1 MNYNQHGK
9 REKTMKS
16 RQHHQENF
24 TLIEL
29 LIVIAI
35 IAILAGMLLPA
46 LNKAKRQA
54 QAVSCA
60 SNLKHLGQC
69 FTGYAGDNQDH
80 FPPGR
85 QERSSAD
92 ELWNT
97 TNGPITWMVALHSY
111 AGIKNNQYGLCL
123 YPVNSIYICPGM
135 IIRDNL
141 EKKGFEFALNFDG
154 AKMLLRLYMRPDSG
168 VLWGELQ
175 PAQDTLEPVKTASI
189 SFACLPSLLAMKDKK
204 VLFHN
209 VYNHEAK
216 SPAKIYKQHPQGQT
230 ITAADKYF
238 IFYDTQFDGSSDD
251 KGIGPC
257 MVIAD
262 TDIMQSGKLHQP
274 NAWVVTVDYTLKP
287 DFKTFRFGIW
297 QKNSR
302 ISNADFF
309 KMLETEKTAF
319 SL

>member
-1 MNYNQHGK
+1 MN
-9 REKTMKS
+9 
-16 RQHHQENF
+16 
-24 TLIEL
+24 LW
-29 LIVIAI
+29 
-35 IAILAGMLLPA
+35 
-46 LNKAKRQA
+46 
-54 QAVSCA
+54 
-60 SNLKHLGQC
+60 
-69 FTGYAGDNQDH
+69 QD
-80 FPPGR
+80 G
-85 QERSSAD
+85 
-92 ELWNT
+92 
-97 TNGPITWMVALHSY
+97 
-111 AGIKNNQYGLCL
+111 
-123 YPVNSIYICPGM
+123 
-135 IIRDNL
+135 

-309 KMLETEKTAF
+309 KMLEMEKTAF

>member
-1 MNYNQHGK
+1 
-9 REKTMKS
+9 MK
-16 RQHHQENF
+16 
-24 TLIEL
+24 
-29 LIVIAI
+29 
-35 IAILAGMLLPA
+35 M
-46 LNKAKRQA
+46 
-54 QAVSCA
+54 
-60 SNLKHLGQC
+60 NLKHTIIAVLAAAAFIPVTAQEQVKAEIRKGNAYQPETYSMMLSLPVSNRHNTYKLFLGSKKPIEEKPPRTVFSVDNEKRAS
-69 FTGYAGDNQDH
+69 FTSLVTWLKIKVNGIDFSRLPIQKENVNLWQD
-80 FPPGR
+80 G
-85 QERSSAD
+85 
-92 ELWNT
+92 
-97 TNGPITWMVALHSY
+97 
-111 AGIKNNQYGLCL
+111 
-123 YPVNSIYICPGM
+123 
-135 IIRDNL
+135 